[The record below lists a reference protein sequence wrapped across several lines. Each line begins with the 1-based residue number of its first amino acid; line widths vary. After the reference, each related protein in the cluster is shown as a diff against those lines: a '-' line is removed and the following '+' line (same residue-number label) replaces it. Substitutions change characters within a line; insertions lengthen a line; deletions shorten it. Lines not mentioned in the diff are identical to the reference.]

1 MDLLV
6 ICHYRLYKD
15 YDASFVHQQVRALVS
30 EGVRVRVLIP
40 TVIGEKDKNGARIFP
55 LLQEK
60 TVDGAELFFF
70 RHPTLSSLGR
80 SGGNAKLAI
89 AALRPFLSRIL
100 KDFHP
105 AVIHAHTLG
114 YDSVIG
120 AWLKKKLHCPLVVT
134 THGSDAALPLE
145 AGKTALLKS
154 WCDAA
159 DTVVAVSTALQN
171 KVKKAGS
178 STPTAVIL
186 NGFAS
191 HALPKTP
198 PQRLPH
204 RLIQVGHLIPS
215 KRFDVTIRALSILK
229 KEFPDVTLVVIG
241 EGSEKEKLLSLVASL
256 GLSDAVSFLGKLEN
270 RRVLEEM
277 SASSAFVMASK
288 PEGFGIVYAEAMSSG
303 CLTVGTEGEGIA
315 DLIVPGENGCLVPAD
330 DPEAIASVLADA
342 FRDPQKAALMASRG
356 REAALRL
363 TWEANAE
370 KYLALYRKL
379 IGERM

>member
-30 EGVRVRVLIP
+30 KGVRVRVLIP

-55 LLQEK
+55 ILQEK
-60 TVDGAELFFF
+60 TVDGAELYYF
-70 RHPTLSSLGR
+70 RHPTLSSLGKT
-80 SGGNAKLAI
+80 GGNAKLAI
-89 AALRPFLSRIL
+89 AALAPFLSRVT

-114 YDSVIG
+114 YDSIIG

-134 THGSDAALPLE
+134 THGSDTAVWLQ
-145 AGKTALLKS
+145 AGKTALLKG

-159 DTVVAVSTALQN
+159 DTVVAVSTALES
-171 KVKKAGS
+171 KVKMAGS

-191 HALPKTP
+191 HALPETP
-198 PQRLPH
+198 PARLPH
-204 RLIQVGHLIPS
+204 RLIQVGHLIPL
-215 KRFDVTIRALSILK
+215 KRFDVTIRALSILR
-229 KEFPDVTLVVIG
+229 KEFPDASLCVIG
-241 EGSEKEKLLSLVASL
+241 EGSEKEKLLSLTSSL

-277 SASSAFVMASK
+277 SASAAFVMVSK
-288 PEGFGIVYAEAMSSG
+288 PEGFGIVYAEAMSCG

-315 DLIVPGENGCLVPAD
+315 DLIVSGENGYLVPAD
-330 DPEAIASVLADA
+330 NPKAIATVLSDA
-342 FRDPQKAALMASRG
+342 FRDPQKAFIMASRG

-370 KYLALYRKL
+370 KYLALYQSL
-379 IGERM
+379 LHS